1 MCFSS
6 RGIGLIAYLPVAFV
20 LIGSYGC
27 SFPYYLKLSM
37 TEARILWNRVPIDRL
52 LDEET
57 LTDEARGKLRLVL
70 RVRQFSAESLGLK
83 VRGYYSHYSPVE
95 KGIRLY
101 VLAACRKDSLEPVK
115 WNYPVIGSLPY
126 RGFFNR
132 RDAEKEAER
141 YGRKGFDV
149 YLRETAGYSTLGWF
163 YDPLLPHHLELSR
176 VDLVNTVIHEIFHSN
191 VFIKNRAEFNE
202 VLANFVAIK
211 GTVEF
216 FRNYSGEESEDFIN
230 SLKVWENAL
239 LFSKALGIL
248 LNRLEHLYKSELN
261 FEKKIAMREE
271 ILEEWK
277 EEVKGY
283 SGDSDLQRRIGHI
296 SMNNALIYSLLL
308 YYRDLYKLEEFLSD
322 GLTLRDIISILRKY
336 RGQEEPLQF
345 LKRALENFRLL
356 H

>member
-1 MCFSS
+1 MYLPS
-6 RGIGLIAYLPVAFV
+6 RGIALIAYLPVAFV

-37 TEARILWNRVPIDRL
+37 TEASILWNRVPIDRL
-52 LDEET
+52 LDEGS
-57 LTDEARGKLRLVL
+57 LTDEVKGKLHLVL

-83 VRGYYSHYSPVE
+83 VKGYYSHYSSVG

-101 VLAACRKDSLEPVK
+101 VLTVCRKDSLEPVK
-115 WNYPVIGSLPY
+115 WNYPVIGLLPY
-126 RGFFNR
+126 RGFFSKK
-132 RDAEKEAER
+132 DAEREAER
-141 YGRKGFDV
+141 YRREGFDV
-149 YLRETAGYSTLGWF
+149 YLKETTGYSTLGWF

-202 VLANFVAIK
+202 VFANFVATK

-216 FRNYSGEESEDFIN
+216 FRDYSGEDSEDFID
-230 SLKVWENAL
+230 SLRAWEHTL

-248 LNRLEHLYKSELN
+248 LERLEDLYESQLG
-261 FEKKIAMREE
+261 FEEKIAVREE

-283 SGDSDLQRRIGHI
+283 SGDSDFHRRIGHI

-322 GLTLRDIISILRKY
+322 RLTLRNIISILRKY
-336 RGQEEPLQF
+336 RGEEEPLQF
-345 LKRALENFRLL
+345 LKRASENLRLL
-356 H
+356 R